1 MKKLIILVALVSIS
15 AISFGQ
21 VEYKEVVFENN
32 AFSMFLKPLLVS
44 PTNTATQNNG

>member
-32 AFSMFLKPLLVS
+32 AFSHVFETTVGVS
-44 PTNTATQNNG
+44 DQ